1 MLYASGMKTL
11 AVVSLGVLWAAAG
24 CTDSASDGSD
34 ASDVDGKAPVADVSG
49 NQGDGAVSTDGGATA
64 SSSDDDADQ
73 VSTFS
78 GDAASTFEDA
88 AARHCDSHNRLANHV
103 PVRDATGVFTS
114 VSARGFIDLENE
126 FFQDLGTNGRRCVSC
141 HVPTTGWSITP
152 RQLQETFEETDGG
165 AYDDGLGL
173 GAVFRSNDGS
183 NSPKADVSTKSKRR
197 QAYSMLLTKGLIR
210 VGLPVPATAEF
221 ELIAVDD
228 PYHFASAAELSL
240 FRRPLPTANL
250 KFDSTV
256 MWDGR
261 EVVPGLAVLNEL
273 QTQSSD
279 ATTGHA
285 KGAPLSAAQQASI
298 AKFEVELTSAQVYD
312 NQAGD
317 LTAAGAEGGPDAIQ
331 TQAFYIGI
339 NDNFGDS
346 QTHAAFSPVVFN
358 LFDRWANIGQND
370 HDCAS
375 RHDHDRG
382 YEYGNGYGHDSRGRC
397 HCRDSKHGNGYG
409 HNRDDRRNEARRAIA
424 RGQEIFN
431 THKIA
436 ITGVSG
442 INDEAA
448 FGKPAVLTGTCTS
461 CHDTPNGGNHSVVA
475 PLNIGVSDAS
485 RRTADMPLYTL
496 RNKTTGEVVKTT
508 DPGRALI
515 DGKWSHIGRFKGPM
529 LRNLAPR
536 APYFHNGFAKDLWSV
551 VDFYNTR
558 FSIGLSKQEKS
569 DLVAFLRS
577 L

>member
-1 MLYASGMKTL
+1 MAWGVLYGFAMKTL
-11 AVVSLGVLWAAAG
+11 AVLSVGMLWTAAA
-24 CTDSASDGSD
+24 CTDSASDASD
-34 ASDVDGKAPVADVSG
+34 ASDVDAQAPAGDVS
-49 NQGDGAVSTDGGATA
+49 DEPASPA
-64 SSSDDDADQ
+64 SSEDEASTLDAE
-73 VSTFS
+73 
-78 GDAASTFEDA
+78 AAQTFEDM
-88 AARHCDSHNRLANHV
+88 AARHCDNHNRLANNV
-103 PVRDATGVFTS
+103 PVRDGSGVFTS
-114 VSARGFIDLENE
+114 VSSRGFIDLENE

-141 HVPTTGWSITP
+141 HVPSQGWSITP
-152 RQLQETFEETDGG
+152 KQLQETFEETDGG

-173 GAVFRSNDGS
+173 AAVFRTNDGS
-183 NSPKADVSTKSKRR
+183 NSPKADVSTKAKRR
-197 QAYSMLLTKGLIR
+197 QAYSMLLNKGLIR

-261 EVVPGLAVLNEL
+261 EVVPGAAVFGEL
-273 QTQSSD
+273 ETQSSD

-285 KGAPLSAAQQASI
+285 MGQPLNQAQRTSI
-298 AKFEVELTSAQVYD
+298 ATFEVELASAQIYD
-312 NQAGD
+312 NEAGD
-317 LTAAGAEGGPDAIQ
+317 LRAAGATGGPDAIL
-331 TQAFYIGI
+331 TQPFYIGI

-346 QTHAAFSPVVFN
+346 QTHEKFNPVVFN
-358 LFDRWANIGQND
+358 LFDRWANIGRDD
-370 HDCAS
+370 HDCDG
-375 RHDHDRG
+375 RHSHGRG
-382 YEYGNGYGHDSRGRC
+382 YEYGRGYGQDNHGRC
-397 HCRDSKHGNGYG
+397 HCRDSKHGNG
-409 HNRDDRRNEARRAIA
+409 HSRDDRRNEARRAIA

-448 FGKPAVLTGTCTS
+448 FGKPAVLMGTCTS
-461 CHDTPNGGNHSVVA
+461 CHNTPNGGNHSVVA
-475 PLNIGVSDAS
+475 PLDIGVSDAS
-485 RRTADMPLYTL
+485 RRTKDMPLYTL
-496 RNKTTGEVVKTT
+496 RNKTTGEIVKTT
-508 DPGRALI
+508 DPGRGLI

-536 APYFHNGFAKDLWSV
+536 APYFHNGFAKDLWAV
-551 VDFYNTR
+551 VNFYNDR
-558 FSIGLSKQEKS
+558 FSIKLSYQEKS